1 MYMYIIVNGVAG
13 IGSTGLGLGSKLGA
27 GMNSTGMGLG
37 TGLGTGLG
45 GGTGTGLGTGLGSAL
60 KVGGTSQ
67 SGLGGKPSRN
77 STR

>member
-1 MYMYIIVNGVAG
+1 M
-13 IGSTGLGLGSKLGA
+13 GLGSKLGA

-60 KVGGTSQ
+60 KVEGTSQ
-67 SGLGGKPSRN
+67 SGLGGLSLAGTQRGRLFANTKSII
-77 STR
+77 